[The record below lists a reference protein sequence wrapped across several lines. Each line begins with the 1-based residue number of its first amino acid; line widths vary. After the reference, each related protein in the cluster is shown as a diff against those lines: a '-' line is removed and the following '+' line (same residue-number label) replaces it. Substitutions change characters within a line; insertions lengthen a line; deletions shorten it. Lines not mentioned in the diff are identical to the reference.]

1 MSGRVL
7 GKMSKRWLSSQ
18 DTQCS
23 WGARGLVAD
32 IREEEDAGD
41 DDSSANVL
49 LWRKEH
55 HWSRDLQK

>member
-18 DTQCS
+18 DTQS
-23 WGARGLVAD
+23 SRGARVLVAD

-41 DDSSANVL
+41 DDNSANVL

-55 HWSRDLQK
+55 HWLRDLQK